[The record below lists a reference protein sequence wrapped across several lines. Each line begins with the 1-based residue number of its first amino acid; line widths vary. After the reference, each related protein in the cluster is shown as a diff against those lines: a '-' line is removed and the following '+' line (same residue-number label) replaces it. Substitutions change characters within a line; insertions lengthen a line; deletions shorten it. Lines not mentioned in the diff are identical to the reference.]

1 MKRFVVHPK
10 AIKAADDIEQSNP
23 KVGEV
28 CKKLLDLVKDGIITD
43 DEYDDIREILH
54 RYQSR

>member
-10 AIKAADDIEQSNP
+10 SIKASEDVNQENP
-23 KVGEV
+23 KVKEV
-28 CKKLLDLVKDGIITD
+28 CTKLLELVDDGIITD

-54 RYQSR
+54 RR